1 MTRILGIDPG
11 NSCGLALLDGD
22 HVEVQDGP
30 TTGTDR
36 KQLDA
41 AGVAAAI
48 RAWTPDVAIIERV
61 GPAPR
66 QGVAATFQFGMA
78 AGVLRGV
85 CAALQVP
92 VELVTPATWKR
103 FYRLGPDKEA
113 ARALA
118 LRLYPALA
126 ADLARKR
133 DADRAEALLIARW
146 YLETGARHA

>member
-1 MTRILGIDPG
+1 MRILGIDPG
-11 NSCGLALLDGD
+11 NRCGMALLDGE
-22 HVEVQDGP
+22 HTEVRDGP

-36 KQLDA
+36 RQLDP
-41 AGVAAAI
+41 AGVAAVI
-48 RAWTPDVAIIERV
+48 RAWGPDIAVIERV

-66 QGVAATFQFGMA
+66 QGVAATFQFGFA

-85 CAALQVP
+85 CAALALP

-126 ADLARKR
+126 ADLARKG
-133 DADRAEALLIARW
+133 DTDRAEALLIARW
-146 YLETGARHA
+146 YLETGARHG